1 MTTKDIT
8 PNDSVRPI
16 YLEPWTADEIAANQA
31 AEQRRIANETA
42 RNAARAELLD
52 RLGITADEA
61 SLLLG

>member
-8 PNDSVRPI
+8 PNDSVCPV
-16 YLEPWTADEIAANQA
+16 YLQPWTADEIAVNQA
-31 AEQRRIANETA
+31 AEQRRISNETA

-52 RLGITADEA
+52 RLGITADEV